1 MAENTRIT
9 EQISNIDQEI
19 KTRQA
24 DIDATMKIALEKLSA
39 SFLDEK
45 GLKEYTK
52 YIKEL
57 AKTVEKERKSRE
69 IAARALD
76 EATKEQRA
84 VITGLQKQKEQL
96 IKESNRFGLQTIKG
110 WFKGPENETQM
121 EKMYRARQMAGGIE
135 QLFNG
140 NFLSG
145 FRQIGST
152 FPKIANFM
160 GGPYWLALELTVKGL
175 LKLDNALAK
184 ATKTATL
191 MSGGLQSNFV
201 GNRWASV
208 AFNANLKSGLYDIG
222 MQGEFENIA
231 STMTKNYG
239 IASYKNNQ
247 KNIIESM
254 AYAQSGLGAYGISAD
269 QSNSLVRNLR
279 LLEGK
284 NETGVYAQL
293 KRLQDRFQKMS
304 IYSPEEALKQ
314 ASSLYSQSKN
324 LGVNFEWAS
333 RQIKNFEKSLELGT
347 RSMSDFAAVNRSLF
361 SGGVKQ
367 NAGIAGLV
375 TDFAAR
381 SGISLPSSFLN
392 QNIIGQSFSLSMPNL
407 ISNPNLI
414 KAYSGQLNEMIQ
426 QMGGG
431 TREEQAGML
440 QMILQSRGMNVTS
453 QAALDSITSSGVD
466 LEAGGIMGKKA
477 FVAQQQAQQEAED
490 YQKLVREYYTGTA
503 SYQEQ
508 ALKWFEK
515 ISNNTAGRLGRGAS
529 GEITADISSIGD
541 IVQNFGAFFGTHLYK
556 EVWDDL
562 KRRTGHSTI
571 VLVANPQTTTD

>member
-1 MAENTRIT
+1 MAENTELSGRQTANVEQAIRDLARVQGVPVSEVKLT
-9 EQISNIDQEI
+9 ENS
-19 KTRQA
+19 
-24 DIDATMKIALEKLSA
+24 L
-39 SFLDEK
+39 
-45 GLKEYTK
+45 
-52 YIKEL
+52 KEL
-57 AKTVEKERKSRE
+57 AKSIADGTFKAMEKTNKVLETNVGKLLTR
-69 IAARALD
+69 
-76 EATKEQRA
+76 ATKEQKEMNESLKGKFSSLKWWAGQDKSESGLTAIRRA
-84 VITGLQKQKEQL
+84 TNITE
-96 IKESNRFGLQTIKG
+96 
-110 WFKGPENETQM
+110 
-121 EKMYRARQMAGGIE
+121 GIE
-135 QLFNG
+135 AMFNG
-140 NFLSG
+140 NFMSG
-145 FRQIGST
+145 LKQFGTAIPQ
-152 FPKIANFM
+152 IANFM
-160 GGPYWLALELTVKGL
+160 SGPMFIGVSLVARGL
-175 LKLDNALAK
+175 LKLDGALAK
-184 ATKTATL
+184 ATKTVTL
-191 MSGGLQSNFV
+191 MSGGLQSNFI

-231 STMTKNYG
+231 SAMTKNYG

-333 RQIKNFEKSLELGT
+333 KQIKYFEKSLELGT

-381 SGISLPSSFLN
+381 SGVSLPSSFLN

-440 QMILQSRGMNVTS
+440 QMILQSRGVNVTS

-477 FVAQQQAQQEAED
+477 FVRREQEQQQAE
-490 YQKLVREYYTGTA
+490 K
-503 SYQEQ
+503 YQE
-508 ALKWFEK
+508 LVKNYYK
-515 ISNNTAGRLGRGAS
+515 GTTPYHKDVLTKLDKLINNTTSKFAQGTSGNVQEVEGFWANAAQATGYLISPAFWENVIKGIDKRL
-529 GEITADISSIGD
+529 
-541 IVQNFGAFFGTHLYK
+541 
-556 EVWDDL
+556 
-562 KRRTGHSTI
+562 STI
-571 VLVANPQTTTD
+571 DQTRITQ

>member
-1 MAENTRIT
+1 MAEDVKNIHVTDEMLNQAT
-9 EQISNIDQEI
+9 QNYMKSLEGPEQLQIKLLKENAEEVKRGILAEVKKLQFGQLRDKILSETKKEISNSLN
-19 KTRQA
+19 RQ
-24 DIDATMKIALEKLSA
+24 SP
-39 SFLDEK
+39 
-45 GLKEYTK
+45 GQWLK
-52 YIKEL
+52 
-57 AKTVEKERKSRE
+57 S
-69 IAARALD
+69 
-76 EATKEQRA
+76 
-84 VITGLQKQKEQL
+84 
-96 IKESNRFGLQTIKG
+96 

-160 GGPYWLALELTVKGL
+160 GGPYWLALELTAKGL

-184 ATKTATL
+184 ATKTATA

-208 AFNANLKSGLYDIG
+208 VFNANLKRGLYDIG
-222 MQGEFENIA
+222 MQGEFENITNA
-231 STMTKNYG
+231 MTKNYG
-239 IASYKNNQ
+239 IGYYKNNQ

-284 NETGVYAQL
+284 NETGIYAQL
-293 KRLQDRFQKMS
+293 KRLQDRFQGMA
-304 IYSPEEALKQ
+304 ISPEEALNQ

-381 SGISLPSSFLN
+381 SGVNLPSSFLN

-440 QMILQSRGMNVTS
+440 QMILQSRGVNVSS

-477 FVAQQQAQQEAED
+477 FARREKEQQDAED
-490 YQKLVREYYTGTA
+490 YQKLVRNYYTGTA
-503 SYQEQ
+503 TYQEK
-508 ALKWFEK
+508 ALKWFEQ
-515 ISNNTAGRLGRGAS
+515 ISNNTAGRIGRGAS
-529 GEITADISSIGD
+529 GEITTSINDVGD
-541 IVQNFGAFFGTHLYK
+541 IVQNFASFFSGKFWREFADSIEYAAKKLP
-556 EVWDDL
+556 DI
-562 KRRTGHSTI
+562 S
-571 VLVANPQTTTD
+571 NPNKII

>member
-1 MAENTRIT
+1 MAENIELSGRQTANVEQAIRDLARVQGVPVSEVKLT
-9 EQISNIDQEI
+9 ENS
-19 KTRQA
+19 
-24 DIDATMKIALEKLSA
+24 L
-39 SFLDEK
+39 
-45 GLKEYTK
+45 
-52 YIKEL
+52 KEL
-57 AKTVEKERKSRE
+57 AKSIADGTFKAMEKTNKVLETNVGKLLTR
-69 IAARALD
+69 
-76 EATKEQRA
+76 ATKEQKEMNESLKSKFSSLKWWTGQDKSESGLTAIRRA
-84 VITGLQKQKEQL
+84 ENIT
-96 IKESNRFGLQTIKG
+96 
-110 WFKGPENETQM
+110 
-121 EKMYRARQMAGGIE
+121 GGIE
-135 QLFNG
+135 AMFSG
-140 NFLSG
+140 NFISG
-145 FRQIGST
+145 LKQFGTAIPQ
-152 FPKIANFM
+152 IANFM
-160 GGPYWLALELTVKGL
+160 SGPMFIGISLVARGL

-208 AFNANLKSGLYDIG
+208 AFNANLKNSLYDIG

-231 STMTKNYG
+231 SAMTKNYG
-239 IASYKNNQ
+239 IAYYKNNQ

-254 AYAQSGLGAYGISAD
+254 AYAQSGLGAYGVSAD
-269 QSNSLVRNLR
+269 QSNSLVRSLR

-284 NETGVYAQL
+284 NETGIYAQL
-293 KRLQDRFQKMS
+293 KRLQDRFQGMA
-304 IYSPEEALKQ
+304 ISPEEALNQ

-324 LGVNFEWAS
+324 LGINFEWAS

-381 SGISLPSSFLN
+381 SGVNLPSSFLN
-392 QNIIGQSFSLSMPNL
+392 QNIIGQSFSLSMPSL

-440 QMILQSRGMNVTS
+440 QMILQSRGVNVTS

-477 FVAQQQAQQEAED
+477 FARREQEQQDAED
-490 YQKLVREYYTGTA
+490 YKKLVRNYYTGTA
-503 SYQEQ
+503 SYQEK
-508 ALKWFEK
+508 ALKWFEQ
-515 ISNNTAGRLGRGAS
+515 ISNNTAGRIGKGAS
-529 GEITADISSIGD
+529 GEITTSINGAGD
-541 IVQNFGAFFGTHLYK
+541 VVQNLAALFSGRFWS
-556 EVWDDL
+556 EVFDSDSL
-562 KRRTGHSTI
+562 EF
-571 VLVANPQTTTD
+571 LANKLSGIQNPNKII

>member
-1 MAENTRIT
+1 MAEDVKNIHVTNEMLNQAT
-9 EQISNIDQEI
+9 QNYMKSLEGPEQLQIKLLKENAEEVKKGILAEVKKLQFGQLRDKILSETKKEISNSLN
-19 KTRQA
+19 RQ
-24 DIDATMKIALEKLSA
+24 SP
-39 SFLDEK
+39 
-45 GLKEYTK
+45 GQWLK
-52 YIKEL
+52 
-57 AKTVEKERKSRE
+57 S
-69 IAARALD
+69 
-76 EATKEQRA
+76 
-84 VITGLQKQKEQL
+84 
-96 IKESNRFGLQTIKG
+96 

-135 QLFNG
+135 QLFSG
-140 NFLSG
+140 NILSG

-160 GGPYWLALELTVKGL
+160 GGPYWLALELTAKGL

-184 ATKTATL
+184 ATKTATA

-201 GNRWASV
+201 GNRWESV
-208 AFNANLKSGLYDIG
+208 AFNANLKRGLYDIG

-231 STMTKNYG
+231 SAMTKNYG

-293 KRLQDRFQKMS
+293 KRLQDRFQKMA

-333 RQIKNFEKSLELGT
+333 KQVKYFEKSLELGT

-381 SGISLPSSFLN
+381 SGINLPSSFLN
-392 QNIIGQSFSLSMPNL
+392 QNIIGQSFSLSMPDL

-440 QMILQSRGMNVTS
+440 QMILQSRGVNVTS

-477 FVAQQQAQQEAED
+477 LVRHEKEQQQAE
-490 YQKLVREYYTGTA
+490 K
-503 SYQEQ
+503 YQE
-508 ALKWFEK
+508 LVKNYYK
-515 ISNNTAGRLGRGAS
+515 GTTPYHKDVLTKLDKLINNTTSKFAQGAS
-529 GEITADISSIGD
+529 GNVQDVEGFWANVAQFAGFMFSTQNIKHTAD
-541 IVQNFGAFFGTHLYK
+541 L
-556 EVWDDL
+556 L
-562 KRRTGHSTI
+562 
-571 VLVANPQTTTD
+571 TTPAKLFLESQQKLTN

>member
-1 MAENTRIT
+1 MAENPKIT

-19 KTRQA
+19 KTRQT
-24 DIDATMKIALEKLSA
+24 DIDTTMKIALEKLSA

-69 IAARALD
+69 IAIKAAE
-76 EATKEQRA
+76 EATKEQKA
-84 VITGLQKQKEQL
+84 VIVGLKKQKEQL
-96 IKESNRFGLQTIKG
+96 IAESNKPGFWKKLGFTDNRDDLKTQFRASQRVRGLESIFSGNVASGIGTI
-110 WFKGPENETQM
+110 
-121 EKMYRARQMAGGIE
+121 
-135 QLFNG
+135 L
-140 NFLSG
+140 
-145 FRQIGST
+145 ST

-160 GGPYWLALELTVKGL
+160 NGPYYLALEFTVRGL

-184 ATKTATL
+184 ATKTATA

-208 AFNANLKSGLYDIG
+208 AFNANLKNSLYDIG
-222 MQGEFENIA
+222 MQGEFENITNA
-231 STMTKNYG
+231 MTKNYG
-239 IASYKNNQ
+239 IAYYKNNQ

-269 QSNSLVRNLR
+269 QSNSLVRSLR

-284 NETGVYAQL
+284 NETGIYAQL
-293 KRLQDRFQKMS
+293 KRLQDRFQEMA
-304 IYSPEEALKQ
+304 ISPEEALNQ

-333 RQIKNFEKSLELGT
+333 KQIKYFERSLELGT

-375 TDFAAR
+375 TDFASR
-381 SGISLPSSFLN
+381 SGVNLPSSFLN

-440 QMILQSRGMNVTS
+440 QMILQSRGINVTS
-453 QAALDSITSSGVD
+453 QAALDSITSSGVN

-477 FVAQQQAQQEAED
+477 FVRREQEQQQAE
-490 YQKLVREYYTGTA
+490 K
-503 SYQEQ
+503 YQE
-508 ALKWFEK
+508 LVKNYYK
-515 ISNNTAGRLGRGAS
+515 GTTPYHKDVLTKLDKLINNTTSKIAQGATGNVQDVEGFWANAAQATGYFVSTAFWENIMKGIDKRLSTMDQTR
-529 GEITADISSIGD
+529 IT
-541 IVQNFGAFFGTHLYK
+541 Q
-556 EVWDDL
+556 
-562 KRRTGHSTI
+562 
-571 VLVANPQTTTD
+571 

>member
-1 MAENTRIT
+1 MAEDVKNIHVTDEMLNQAT
-9 EQISNIDQEI
+9 QNYMKSLEGPEQLQIKLLKENAEEVKKGILAEVKKLQFGQLRDKILSETKKEISNSLN
-19 KTRQA
+19 RQ
-24 DIDATMKIALEKLSA
+24 SP
-39 SFLDEK
+39 
-45 GLKEYTK
+45 GQWLK
-52 YIKEL
+52 
-57 AKTVEKERKSRE
+57 S
-69 IAARALD
+69 
-76 EATKEQRA
+76 
-84 VITGLQKQKEQL
+84 
-96 IKESNRFGLQTIKG
+96 

-135 QLFNG
+135 QLFSG
-140 NFLSG
+140 NILSG

-160 GGPYWLALELTVKGL
+160 GGPYWLALELTAKGL

-184 ATKTATL
+184 ATKTATA

-201 GNRWASV
+201 GNRWTSV
-208 AFNANLKSGLYDIG
+208 AFNANLKNNLYDIG

-231 STMTKNYG
+231 NAMTKNYG
-239 IASYKNNQ
+239 IGYYKNNQ

-284 NETGVYAQL
+284 NETGIYAQL
-293 KRLQDRFQKMS
+293 KRLQDRFQGMA
-304 IYSPEEALKQ
+304 ISPEEALNQ

-381 SGISLPSSFLN
+381 SGVNLPSSFLN

-407 ISNPNLI
+407 ISNPSLI

-440 QMILQSRGMNVTS
+440 QMILQSRGVNVSS

-477 FVAQQQAQQEAED
+477 FARREQEQQQAE
-490 YQKLVREYYTGTA
+490 K
-503 SYQEQ
+503 YQE
-508 ALKWFEK
+508 LVKNYYK
-515 ISNNTAGRLGRGAS
+515 GTTPYHKDVLTKLDKLINNTTSKFAQGAS
-529 GEITADISSIGD
+529 GNVQDVEGFWTNIAQFAGFMFSTQNIKHTAD
-541 IVQNFGAFFGTHLYK
+541 L
-556 EVWDDL
+556 L
-562 KRRTGHSTI
+562 
-571 VLVANPQTTTD
+571 TTPAKLFLESQQKLTN

>member
-1 MAENTRIT
+1 MAENIELSGRQTANVEQAIRDLARVQGVPVSEVKLT
-9 EQISNIDQEI
+9 ENS
-19 KTRQA
+19 
-24 DIDATMKIALEKLSA
+24 L
-39 SFLDEK
+39 
-45 GLKEYTK
+45 
-52 YIKEL
+52 KEL
-57 AKTVEKERKSRE
+57 AKSIADGTFKAMEKTNKVLETNVGKLLTR
-69 IAARALD
+69 
-76 EATKEQRA
+76 ATKEQKEMNESLKGKFSSLKWWAGQDKSESGLTAIRRA
-84 VITGLQKQKEQL
+84 TNITE
-96 IKESNRFGLQTIKG
+96 
-110 WFKGPENETQM
+110 
-121 EKMYRARQMAGGIE
+121 GIE
-135 QLFNG
+135 AMFNG
-140 NFLSG
+140 NFMSG
-145 FRQIGST
+145 LKQFGTAIPQ
-152 FPKIANFM
+152 IANFM
-160 GGPYWLALELTVKGL
+160 SGPMFIGISLVARGL
-175 LKLDNALAK
+175 LKLDGALAK
-184 ATKTATL
+184 ATKTAAL

-208 AFNANLKSGLYDIG
+208 AFNANLKNSLYDIG

-231 STMTKNYG
+231 SAMTKNYG
-239 IASYKNNQ
+239 IAYYKNNQ

-293 KRLQDRFQKMS
+293 KRLQDRFQGMA
-304 IYSPEEALKQ
+304 ISPEEALNQ

-333 RQIKNFEKSLELGT
+333 KQIKYFEKSLELGT

-381 SGISLPSSFLN
+381 SGVNLPSSFLN

-407 ISNPNLI
+407 ISNQNLI

-431 TREEQAGML
+431 TKEEQAGML
-440 QMILQSRGMNVTS
+440 QMILQSRGVNVTS

-477 FVAQQQAQQEAED
+477 FARREQELQDAED
-490 YQKLVREYYTGTA
+490 YKKLVRNYYTGTA
-503 SYQEQ
+503 SYQEE
-508 ALKWFEK
+508 ALKWFEQ
-515 ISNNTAGRLGRGAS
+515 ISNNTAGRIGKGAS
-529 GEITADISSIGD
+529 GEITTSINGISD
-541 IVQNFGAFFGTHLYK
+541 VVQNFAALFSGRFWS
-556 EVWDDL
+556 EVFDSDSL
-562 KRRTGHSTI
+562 EF
-571 VLVANPQTTTD
+571 LANKLSGIQNPNKII

>member
-1 MAENTRIT
+1 MAEDIELSGRQTANVEQAIRDLARVQGVPVSEVKLT
-9 EQISNIDQEI
+9 ENS
-19 KTRQA
+19 
-24 DIDATMKIALEKLSA
+24 L
-39 SFLDEK
+39 
-45 GLKEYTK
+45 
-52 YIKEL
+52 KEL
-57 AKTVEKERKSRE
+57 AKSIADGTFKAMEKTNKVLETNVGKLLTR
-69 IAARALD
+69 
-76 EATKEQRA
+76 ATKEQKEMNESLKGKFSSLKWWAGQDKSESGLTAIRRA
-84 VITGLQKQKEQL
+84 ENIT
-96 IKESNRFGLQTIKG
+96 
-110 WFKGPENETQM
+110 
-121 EKMYRARQMAGGIE
+121 GGIE
-135 QLFNG
+135 AMFNG
-140 NFLSG
+140 NFMSG
-145 FRQIGST
+145 LKQFGTAIPQ
-152 FPKIANFM
+152 IANFM
-160 GGPYWLALELTVKGL
+160 GGPLFIGMSLVARGL
-175 LKLDNALAK
+175 LKLDGALAK

-208 AFNANLKSGLYDIG
+208 AFNANLKNSLYDIG

-231 STMTKNYG
+231 NAMTKNYG

-324 LGVNFEWAS
+324 LGINFEWAS
-333 RQIKNFEKSLELGT
+333 KQIKYFEKSLELGT

-381 SGISLPSSFLN
+381 SGVSLPSSFLN

-440 QMILQSRGMNVTS
+440 QMILQSRGVNVTS

-477 FVAQQQAQQEAED
+477 FARREQEQQQAE
-490 YQKLVREYYTGTA
+490 K
-503 SYQEQ
+503 YQE
-508 ALKWFEK
+508 LVKNYYK
-515 ISNNTAGRLGRGAS
+515 GTTPYHKDVLTKLDKLINNTTSKFAQGATGNVQEVEGFWANAAQATGYFISPAFWENVMKGIDKRLSTMDQTR
-529 GEITADISSIGD
+529 IT
-541 IVQNFGAFFGTHLYK
+541 Q
-556 EVWDDL
+556 
-562 KRRTGHSTI
+562 
-571 VLVANPQTTTD
+571 

>member
-1 MAENTRIT
+1 MAEDIELSGRQTANVEQAIRDLARVQGVPVSEVKLT
-9 EQISNIDQEI
+9 ENS
-19 KTRQA
+19 
-24 DIDATMKIALEKLSA
+24 L
-39 SFLDEK
+39 
-45 GLKEYTK
+45 
-52 YIKEL
+52 KEL
-57 AKTVEKERKSRE
+57 AKSIADGTFKAMEKTNKVLETNVGKLLTR
-69 IAARALD
+69 
-76 EATKEQRA
+76 ATKEQKEMNESLKGKFSSLKWWAGQDKSESGLTAIRRA
-84 VITGLQKQKEQL
+84 ENIT
-96 IKESNRFGLQTIKG
+96 
-110 WFKGPENETQM
+110 
-121 EKMYRARQMAGGIE
+121 GGIE
-135 QLFNG
+135 AMFSG
-140 NFLSG
+140 NFMSG
-145 FRQIGST
+145 LKQFGTAIPQ
-152 FPKIANFM
+152 IANFM
-160 GGPYWLALELTVKGL
+160 GGPLFIGMSLVARGL
-175 LKLDNALAK
+175 LKLDGALAK

-208 AFNANLKSGLYDIG
+208 AFNANLKNSLYDIG

-231 STMTKNYG
+231 NAMTKNYG

-333 RQIKNFEKSLELGT
+333 KQIKYFEKSLELGT

-381 SGISLPSSFLN
+381 SGVSLPSSFLN

-426 QMGGG
+426 QMGDG

-440 QMILQSRGMNVTS
+440 QMILQSRGINVTS

-477 FVAQQQAQQEAED
+477 FARREQEQQQAE
-490 YQKLVREYYTGTA
+490 K
-503 SYQEQ
+503 YQE
-508 ALKWFEK
+508 LVKNYYK
-515 ISNNTAGRLGRGAS
+515 GTTPYHKDVLTKLDKLINNTTSKFAQGATGNVQEVEGFWANAAQATGYFISPAFWENVMKGIDKRL
-529 GEITADISSIGD
+529 
-541 IVQNFGAFFGTHLYK
+541 
-556 EVWDDL
+556 
-562 KRRTGHSTI
+562 STMD
-571 VLVANPQTTTD
+571 QTRIAQ

>member
-1 MAENTRIT
+1 MAEDVKNIHVTDEMLNQAT
-9 EQISNIDQEI
+9 QNYMKSLEGPEQLQIKLLKENAEEVKRGILAEVKKLQFGQLRDKILSETKKEISNSLN
-19 KTRQA
+19 RQ
-24 DIDATMKIALEKLSA
+24 SP
-39 SFLDEK
+39 
-45 GLKEYTK
+45 GQWLK
-52 YIKEL
+52 
-57 AKTVEKERKSRE
+57 S
-69 IAARALD
+69 
-76 EATKEQRA
+76 
-84 VITGLQKQKEQL
+84 
-96 IKESNRFGLQTIKG
+96 

-135 QLFNG
+135 QLFSG
-140 NFLSG
+140 NILSG

-160 GGPYWLALELTVKGL
+160 GGPYWLALELTAKGL

-184 ATKTATL
+184 ATKTATA

-201 GNRWASV
+201 GNRWTSV
-208 AFNANLKSGLYDIG
+208 AFNANLKNSLYDIG

-231 STMTKNYG
+231 NAMTKNYG
-239 IASYKNNQ
+239 IGYYKNNQ

-284 NETGVYAQL
+284 NETGIYAQL
-293 KRLQDRFQKMS
+293 KRLQDRFQGMA
-304 IYSPEEALKQ
+304 ISPEEALNQ

-333 RQIKNFEKSLELGT
+333 RQIKNFEESLELGT

-381 SGISLPSSFLN
+381 SGVNLPSSFLN

-440 QMILQSRGMNVTS
+440 QMILQSRGVNVSS
-453 QAALDSITSSGVD
+453 QAALDSITPSGVD

-477 FVAQQQAQQEAED
+477 FARREQEQQQAE
-490 YQKLVREYYTGTA
+490 K
-503 SYQEQ
+503 YQE
-508 ALKWFEK
+508 LVKNYYK
-515 ISNNTAGRLGRGAS
+515 GTTPYHKDVLTKLDKLINNTTSKFAQGAS
-529 GEITADISSIGD
+529 GNVQDVEGFWTNIAQFAGFMFSTQNIKHTAD
-541 IVQNFGAFFGTHLYK
+541 L
-556 EVWDDL
+556 L
-562 KRRTGHSTI
+562 
-571 VLVANPQTTTD
+571 TTPAKLFLESQQKLTN

>member
-1 MAENTRIT
+1 MAENTELSGRQTANVEQAIRDLARVQGVSVSEVKLT
-9 EQISNIDQEI
+9 ENS
-19 KTRQA
+19 
-24 DIDATMKIALEKLSA
+24 L
-39 SFLDEK
+39 
-45 GLKEYTK
+45 
-52 YIKEL
+52 KEL
-57 AKTVEKERKSRE
+57 AKSIADGTFKAMEKTNKVLETNVGKLLTR
-69 IAARALD
+69 
-76 EATKEQRA
+76 ATKEQKEMNESLKGKFSSLKWWAGQDKSESGLTAIRRA
-84 VITGLQKQKEQL
+84 ENIT
-96 IKESNRFGLQTIKG
+96 
-110 WFKGPENETQM
+110 
-121 EKMYRARQMAGGIE
+121 GGIE
-135 QLFNG
+135 AMFSG
-140 NFLSG
+140 NFMSG
-145 FRQIGST
+145 LKQFGTAIPQ
-152 FPKIANFM
+152 IANFM
-160 GGPYWLALELTVKGL
+160 GGPLFIGISLVARGL
-175 LKLDNALAK
+175 LKLDGALAK

-231 STMTKNYG
+231 NAMTKNYG

-247 KNIIESM
+247 KSIIESM

-333 RQIKNFEKSLELGT
+333 KQIKYFEKSLELGT

-381 SGISLPSSFLN
+381 SGVSLPSSFLN

-440 QMILQSRGMNVTS
+440 QMILQSRGVNVTS

-477 FVAQQQAQQEAED
+477 FARHEKKVKDAED
-490 YQKLVREYYTGTA
+490 YQKLVRDYYTGTA

-515 ISNNTAGRLGRGAS
+515 ISNNTAGRFGRGAS
-529 GEITADISSIGD
+529 GEITTDISSIGD
-541 IVQNFGAFFGTHLYK
+541 IVQNFGAIFGTQLYK
-556 EVWDDL
+556 EAWDGL
-562 KRRTGHSTI
+562 KQLTGRSTI

>member
-1 MAENTRIT
+1 MAEDVKNIHVTDEMLNQAT
-9 EQISNIDQEI
+9 QNYMKSLEGPEQLQIKLLKENAEEVKKGILAEVKKLQFGQLRDKILSETKKEISNSLN
-19 KTRQA
+19 RQ
-24 DIDATMKIALEKLSA
+24 SP
-39 SFLDEK
+39 
-45 GLKEYTK
+45 GQWLK
-52 YIKEL
+52 
-57 AKTVEKERKSRE
+57 S
-69 IAARALD
+69 
-76 EATKEQRA
+76 
-84 VITGLQKQKEQL
+84 
-96 IKESNRFGLQTIKG
+96 

-160 GGPYWLALELTVKGL
+160 GGPYWLALELTAKGL

-184 ATKTATL
+184 ATKTATA

-208 AFNANLKSGLYDIG
+208 AFNANLKRGLYDIG

-231 STMTKNYG
+231 NAMTKNYG
-239 IASYKNNQ
+239 IAYYKNNQ

-284 NETGVYAQL
+284 NETGIYAQL
-293 KRLQDRFQKMS
+293 KRLQDRFQGMA
-304 IYSPEEALKQ
+304 ISPEEALNQ
-314 ASSLYSQSKN
+314 ASSLYNQSKN
-324 LGVNFEWAS
+324 LGINFEWAS
-333 RQIKNFEKSLELGT
+333 RQIKNFEESLELGT

-361 SGGVKQ
+361 SGGVRQ

-381 SGISLPSSFLN
+381 SGVNLPSSFLN

-440 QMILQSRGMNVTS
+440 QMILQSRGVNVTS

-477 FVAQQQAQQEAED
+477 FARREKEQRDAED
-490 YQKLVREYYTGTA
+490 YQKLVRNYYTGTA
-503 SYQEQ
+503 TYQEK
-508 ALKWFEK
+508 ALKWFEQ
-515 ISNNTAGRLGRGAS
+515 ISNNTAGRIGRGAS
-529 GEITADISSIGD
+529 GEITTSINNVGD
-541 IVQNFGAFFGTHLYK
+541 VVQNFASLFSGKFWHELADSIEYVTKKLPDIPNPNK
-556 EVWDDL
+556 
-562 KRRTGHSTI
+562 
-571 VLVANPQTTTD
+571 LV

>member
-1 MAENTRIT
+1 MAEDVKNIYVTDEMLNQAT
-9 EQISNIDQEI
+9 QNYMKSLEGPEQLQIKLLKENAEEVKRGILAEVKKLQFGQLRDKILSETKKEISNSLN
-19 KTRQA
+19 RQ
-24 DIDATMKIALEKLSA
+24 SP
-39 SFLDEK
+39 
-45 GLKEYTK
+45 GQWLK
-52 YIKEL
+52 
-57 AKTVEKERKSRE
+57 S
-69 IAARALD
+69 
-76 EATKEQRA
+76 
-84 VITGLQKQKEQL
+84 
-96 IKESNRFGLQTIKG
+96 

-160 GGPYWLALELTVKGL
+160 GGPYWLALELTAKGL

-184 ATKTATL
+184 ATKTATA

-201 GNRWASV
+201 GNRWSSV
-208 AFNANLKSGLYDIG
+208 VFNANLKRGLYDIG
-222 MQGEFENIA
+222 MQGEFENITNA
-231 STMTKNYG
+231 MTKNYG
-239 IASYKNNQ
+239 IGYYKNNQ

-269 QSNSLVRNLR
+269 QSNSLIRNLR

-284 NETGVYAQL
+284 NETGIYAQL
-293 KRLQDRFQKMS
+293 KRLQDRFQGMA
-304 IYSPEEALKQ
+304 ISPEEALNQ

-381 SGISLPSSFLN
+381 SGVNLPSSFLN

-440 QMILQSRGMNVTS
+440 QMILQSRGVNVSS

-477 FVAQQQAQQEAED
+477 LARREKEQQDAED
-490 YQKLVREYYTGTA
+490 YQKLVRNYYTGTA
-503 SYQEQ
+503 TYQEK
-508 ALKWFEK
+508 ALKWFEQ
-515 ISNNTAGRLGRGAS
+515 ISNNTAGRVGRGAS
-529 GEITADISSIGD
+529 GEITTNINGVGD
-541 IVQNFGAFFGTHLYK
+541 IVQNFASFFSGKFWREFADSIEYAAK
-556 EVWDDL
+556 KMPDI
-562 KRRTGHSTI
+562 S
-571 VLVANPQTTTD
+571 NPNKII

>member
-1 MAENTRIT
+1 MAEDVKNIHVTDEMLNQAT
-9 EQISNIDQEI
+9 QNYMKSLEGPEQLQIKLLKENAEEVKRGILAEVKKLQFGQLRDKILSETKKEISNSLN
-19 KTRQA
+19 RQ
-24 DIDATMKIALEKLSA
+24 SP
-39 SFLDEK
+39 
-45 GLKEYTK
+45 GQWLK
-52 YIKEL
+52 
-57 AKTVEKERKSRE
+57 S
-69 IAARALD
+69 
-76 EATKEQRA
+76 
-84 VITGLQKQKEQL
+84 
-96 IKESNRFGLQTIKG
+96 

-135 QLFNG
+135 QLFSG
-140 NFLSG
+140 NILSG

-160 GGPYWLALELTVKGL
+160 GGPYWLALELTAKGL

-184 ATKTATL
+184 ATKTATA
-191 MSGGLQSNFV
+191 MSGGLQSGFV

-208 AFNANLKSGLYDIG
+208 AFNANLKNNLYDIG

-231 STMTKNYG
+231 NAMTKNYG
-239 IASYKNNQ
+239 IAYYKNNQ

-269 QSNSLVRNLR
+269 QSNSLVRSLR

-284 NETGVYAQL
+284 NETGIYAQL
-293 KRLQDRFQKMS
+293 KRLQDRFQGMA
-304 IYSPEEALKQ
+304 ISPEEALNQ

-324 LGVNFEWAS
+324 LGINFEWAS

-381 SGISLPSSFLN
+381 SGVNLPSSFLN

-440 QMILQSRGMNVTS
+440 QMILQSRGVNVSS

-477 FVAQQQAQQEAED
+477 FARREQEQQQAE
-490 YQKLVREYYTGTA
+490 K
-503 SYQEQ
+503 YQE
-508 ALKWFEK
+508 LVKNYYK
-515 ISNNTAGRLGRGAS
+515 GTTPYHRDVLTKLDKLINNTTSKFAQGATGNVQEVEGFWANAAQATGYFVSPAFWENIMKGIDKRLSTMDQNR
-529 GEITADISSIGD
+529 IT
-541 IVQNFGAFFGTHLYK
+541 
-556 EVWDDL
+556 
-562 KRRTGHSTI
+562 
-571 VLVANPQTTTD
+571 

>member
-1 MAENTRIT
+1 MAENPKIT

-24 DIDATMKIALEKLSA
+24 DLDATMELALKKPSTSL
-39 SFLDEK
+39 LDEK
-45 GLKEYTK
+45 GLEKYVEHVKGLTK
-52 YIKEL
+52 VI
-57 AKTVEKERKSRE
+57 EKERKSRE
-69 IAARALD
+69 IAIKAAE
-76 EATKEQRA
+76 EATKEQKA
-84 VITGLQKQKEQL
+84 VIVGLKKQKEQL
-96 IKESNRFGLQTIKG
+96 IAESNKPGFWEKLGFTDNKDDLKTQFRASQRVRGLESIFSGNVASGIGTI
-110 WFKGPENETQM
+110 
-121 EKMYRARQMAGGIE
+121 
-135 QLFNG
+135 L
-140 NFLSG
+140 
-145 FRQIGST
+145 ST
-152 FPKIANFM
+152 FPKVANFM
-160 GGPYWLALELTVKGL
+160 SGPYYLALEFTVRSL

-184 ATKTATL
+184 ATKTATA

-201 GNRWASV
+201 GNRWSSV
-208 AFNANLKSGLYDIG
+208 VFNSNLKNSLYDIG
-222 MQGEFENIA
+222 MQGEFENITNA
-231 STMTKNYG
+231 MTKNYG
-239 IASYKNNQ
+239 IAYYKNNQ

-284 NETGVYAQL
+284 NETGIYAQL
-293 KRLQDRFQKMS
+293 KRLQDRFQGMA
-304 IYSPEEALKQ
+304 ISPEEALNQ

-381 SGISLPSSFLN
+381 SGVNLPSSFLN

-440 QMILQSRGMNVTS
+440 QMILQSRGVNVSS

-477 FVAQQQAQQEAED
+477 LSRREKEQHDAKD
-490 YQKLVREYYTGTA
+490 YQELVKNYYKGTTPYHRDVLTKLDK
-503 SYQEQ
+503 
-508 ALKWFEK
+508 L
-515 ISNNTAGRLGRGAS
+515 INNTTSKFAQGAS
-529 GEITADISSIGD
+529 GSVQDVEGFWANVAQFAGFMFSTQNIKHTA
-541 IVQNFGAFFGTHLYK
+541 NL
-556 EVWDDL
+556 L
-562 KRRTGHSTI
+562 
-571 VLVANPQTTTD
+571 TTPAKLFLESQQKLTD

>member
-1 MAENTRIT
+1 MAEDVKNIHVTDEMLNQAT
-9 EQISNIDQEI
+9 QNYMKSLEGPEQLQIKLLKENAEEVKRGILAEVKKLQFGQLRDKILSETKKEISNSLN
-19 KTRQA
+19 RQ
-24 DIDATMKIALEKLSA
+24 SP
-39 SFLDEK
+39 
-45 GLKEYTK
+45 GQWLK
-52 YIKEL
+52 
-57 AKTVEKERKSRE
+57 S
-69 IAARALD
+69 
-76 EATKEQRA
+76 
-84 VITGLQKQKEQL
+84 
-96 IKESNRFGLQTIKG
+96 

-135 QLFNG
+135 QLFSG
-140 NFLSG
+140 NILSG

-160 GGPYWLALELTVKGL
+160 GGPYWLALELTAKGL

-184 ATKTATL
+184 ATKTATA
-191 MSGGLQSNFV
+191 MSGGLQSSFV

-208 AFNANLKSGLYDIG
+208 AFNANLKNNLYDIG

-231 STMTKNYG
+231 SAMTKNYG
-239 IASYKNNQ
+239 IAYYKNNQ

-269 QSNSLVRNLR
+269 QSNSLVRSLR

-284 NETGVYAQL
+284 NETGIYAQL
-293 KRLQDRFQKMS
+293 KRLQDRFQGMA
-304 IYSPEEALKQ
+304 ISPEEALNQ

-381 SGISLPSSFLN
+381 SGVNLPSSFLN

-440 QMILQSRGMNVTS
+440 QMILQSRGVNVSS
-453 QAALDSITSSGVD
+453 QAVLDSITSSGVD

-477 FVAQQQAQQEAED
+477 FARREKEQRDAKD
-490 YQKLVREYYTGTA
+490 YQELVKNYYKGTTPYHKDVLTKLDK
-503 SYQEQ
+503 
-508 ALKWFEK
+508 L
-515 ISNNTAGRLGRGAS
+515 INNTTSKFAQGAS
-529 GEITADISSIGD
+529 GNVQDVEGFWANVAQAAGFMFSTQNIKHTADLLTTP
-541 IVQNFGAFFGTHLYK
+541 AKLYLESQQK
-556 EVWDDL
+556 L
-562 KRRTGHSTI
+562 T
-571 VLVANPQTTTD
+571 N